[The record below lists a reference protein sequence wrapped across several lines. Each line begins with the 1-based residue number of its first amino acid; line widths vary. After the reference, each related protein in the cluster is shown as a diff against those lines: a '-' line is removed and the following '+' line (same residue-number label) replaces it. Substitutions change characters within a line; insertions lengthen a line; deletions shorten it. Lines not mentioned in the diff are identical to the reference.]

1 MGLESEREPEP
12 YAWAIGS
19 SSSIVRFL
27 QKLQL
32 PVLALGERRIHN
44 VVLRGH
50 GFRLPVTGQSDPLVG
65 FYLNVWVPALD
76 VRESEVVA
84 KRKVT
89 AYWNDFGYARQAEGK
104 LALEVEEIHV
114 LEVRFVRRWRTG
126 LGFYASE

>member
-1 MGLESEREPEP
+1 MEVESKKEAEP
-12 YAWAIGS
+12 YASVIGS
-19 SSSIVRFL
+19 SSSIIRFL

-32 PVLALGERRIHN
+32 PVLALGKRRIHN

-50 GFRLPVTGQSDPLVG
+50 GFRLPLIGQSDPLVG

-76 VRESEVVA
+76 VREAKIVA

-89 AYWNDFGYARQAEGK
+89 EYWNDFGYARQAEGE
-104 LALEVEEIHV
+104 LALEVEAVHV

-126 LGFYASE
+126 LGFYGSE